1 MRALVLAMLVA
12 ALCGCGG
19 TPTVTGTPRPTATTT
34 ATATATPTAT
44 ASEVADG
51 SAEPAAAL
59 CFLTPADWQAFNYVT
74 GAAPDVTSDAPGT
87 AICQYASG
95 LFLEVYTHQDTTD
108 ADATFQTV
116 LADAPFD
123 QPQQLTLPGADKV
136 VFDPEVTDNHAGIA
150 VQAGRLVF
158 TISALARDSSQSE
171 LMTLAG
177 LVLQRAANLI

>member
-1 MRALVLAMLVA
+1 MRALVLLVA
-12 ALCGCGG
+12 IAALYGCGG
-19 TPTVTGTPRPTATTT
+19 TATVTGSPRPTSTT
-34 ATATATPTAT
+34 TATATPTAT

-108 ADATFQTV
+108 ADATFQTI

-150 VQAGRLVF
+150 VQAGKLVF

>member
-1 MRALVLAMLVA
+1 MRAPVALVIVA
-12 ALCGCGG
+12 ALYGCGG
-19 TPTVTGTPRPTATTT
+19 TPAATGSPTPAVTGSPTAT
-34 ATATATPTAT
+34 ATAT

-74 GAAPDVTSDAPGT
+74 GAAPNVTSDAPGT
-87 AICQYASG
+87 ATCQYASG
-95 LFLEVYTHQDTTD
+95 LFLEVYTHQDSND
-108 ADATFQTV
+108 ADETFQAI
-116 LADAPFD
+116 LENAPFD
-123 QPQQLTLPGADKV
+123 EPQQLSLPGADKV

-150 VQAGRLVF
+150 VEAGKLVF

>member
-1 MRALVLAMLVA
+1 MRALILLVLVA

-19 TPTVTGTPRPTATTT
+19 TPAATGSPTPTRT
-34 ATATATPTAT
+34 ATATATAAPTPT
-44 ASEVADG
+44 PSEVVDG

-95 LFLEVYTHQDTTD
+95 LFLEVYTHQDSND
-108 ADATFQTV
+108 ADATYQTI
-116 LADAPFD
+116 LENAPFD
-123 QPQQLTLPGADKV
+123 QPQQLTLPGADKA

-150 VQAGRLVF
+150 VQAGKLVF